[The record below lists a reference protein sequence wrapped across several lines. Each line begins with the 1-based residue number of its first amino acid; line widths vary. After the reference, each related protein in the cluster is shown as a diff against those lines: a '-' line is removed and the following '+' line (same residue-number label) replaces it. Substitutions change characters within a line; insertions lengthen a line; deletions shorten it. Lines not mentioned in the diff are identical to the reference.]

1 LFLTGP
7 SGAGKSSIVKLIP
20 RAHDVTGGS
29 LRFNGDDIREL
40 KLSCLRR
47 AVAYLPQHAVLFD
60 CSVKEN
66 LLLGQ
71 PHATRQDLERVAEI
85 LELDGILRKLPAG
98 WGARLSPNGYILSG
112 GERQKMVIARAVLS
126 QPSVLIMDE
135 ATSQLDQAT
144 EVVILQR
151 LKVALPN
158 ATLILVSHR
167 VPAPEWPERVCYMK
181 DGELVRTTCEFL
193 KQDGAWRV
201 PQGPVCDLDE
211 RSIVV

>member
-1 LFLTGP
+1 
-7 SGAGKSSIVKLIP
+7 
-20 RAHDVTGGS
+20 
-29 LRFNGDDIREL
+29 
-40 KLSCLRR
+40 
-47 AVAYLPQHAVLFD
+47 VLFD